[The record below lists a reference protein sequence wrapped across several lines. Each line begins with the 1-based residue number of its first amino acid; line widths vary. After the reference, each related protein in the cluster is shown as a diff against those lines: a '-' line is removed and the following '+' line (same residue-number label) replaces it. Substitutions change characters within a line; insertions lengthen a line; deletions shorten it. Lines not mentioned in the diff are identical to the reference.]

1 MRWVLVVAV
10 LAGLAL
16 PCAVEAAKP
25 APPKTYV
32 EDLAGIIDDKTERK
46 LLGYLQELEQKT
58 TAQFIVLTVPTTS
71 GKPIERYAIDIAQ
84 AWGLGQKGKDN
95 GILFVVAVRDRKYRF
110 EVGYGLEGP
119 LPDSFC
125 GTVGRTHLVPN
136 FKRGDYSK
144 GVLDATA
151 AILNK
156 LEQHYNVELSGVP
169 TVKMPRRGMARTGRR
184 TVTPFGAC
192 AGAPLILVIALIVIG
207 SRLFRYWMFG
217 YWGGGYY
224 RSHIGGGWG
233 GFGGGSSGGG
243 FGSFGGGGGGG
254 FGGGGASGSW

>member
-1 MRWVLVVAV
+1 MRGRLVGAVALMGLLWPGV
-10 LAGLAL
+10 AMAAG
-16 PCAVEAAKP
+16 P
-25 APPKTYV
+25 APPKQYV

-58 TAQFIVLTVPTTS
+58 TAQFIVLTVPTTD
-71 GKPIERYAIDIAQ
+71 GKPIARYAIDIAQ

-110 EVGYGLEGP
+110 EIGYGLEGP
-119 LPDSFC
+119 LPDAFC

-144 GVLDATA
+144 GVHDATA

-156 LEQHYNVELSGVP
+156 LEQHYNVQLSGVP
-169 TVKMPRRGMARTGRR
+169 NVKMPRRAMARGGRR
-184 TVTPFGAC
+184 GVSPGVAC
-192 AGAPLILVIALIVIG
+192 AGAPMILIIVVIVIV

-233 GFGGGSSGGG
+233 GSSGGGG
-243 FGSFGGGGGGG
+243 FGSFGGGGGGS